1 MRAAGPAFARLVAR
15 RLLKLGC
22 FYRRTGTERRRG
34 TIRTHRPHC
43 VCRTAPPARGG
54 AKKRLTRL
62 SPSPK
67 GGGGGRSGE
76 RRGLALLFRHQ
87 LPPQPNP
94 PPPHRILDTA
104 TATTSAPPSL
114 LPMPLSSP
122 APLPSLASI
131 WIEAPCFSSYKSR

>member
-67 GGGGGRSGE
+67 GGHHLRSS
-76 RRGLALLFRHQ
+76 L
-87 LPPQPNP
+87 
-94 PPPHRILDTA
+94 
-104 TATTSAPPSL
+104 APPYAL
-114 LPMPLSSP
+114 VLAGSSP
-122 APLPSLASI
+122 LPGQYMDRSSLFQLIQEQVS
-131 WIEAPCFSSYKSR
+131 K